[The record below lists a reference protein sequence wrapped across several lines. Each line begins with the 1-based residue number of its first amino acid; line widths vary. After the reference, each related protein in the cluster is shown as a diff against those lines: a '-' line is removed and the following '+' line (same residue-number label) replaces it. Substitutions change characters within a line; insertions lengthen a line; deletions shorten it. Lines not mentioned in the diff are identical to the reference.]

1 MGIRRYAMATGSM
14 NQLESKTILVTGASS
29 GLGLACARLAS
40 ERGARLVLVGRDE
53 ARLREQFPDDKHL
66 TIACDVAQEDGVK
79 SLAAALKTQTLQ
91 PEGWVLAAGV
101 QEIRPLLME
110 SAGSLETL
118 WRTNVFGT
126 LGLLAAMLKAR
137 LVPKG
142 ASIVLFSSAAARGG
156 GAGLVSY
163 AASKGALEAVTH
175 SLALELAGQR
185 IRVNALAPGVVRTPM
200 SDRYLKRLT
209 AAQVEALEKQHP
221 LGFGTPEQVAGPALF
236 LLSDDAQW
244 ITGTVLTVD
253 GGLLS
258 Q

>member
-163 AASKGALEAVTH
+163 AASKGALEAATH

>member
-1 MGIRRYAMATGSM
+1 VGGRSDAMAGGNMS
-14 NQLESKTILVTGASS
+14 QLESKTILVTGASS
-29 GLGLACARLAS
+29 GLGLACARLAA
-40 ERGARLVLVGRDE
+40 ERGARLVLVGRD
-53 ARLREQFPDDKHL
+53 AIRLRDQFPEETHVA
-66 TIACDVAQEDGVK
+66 IACDVAQEEGVRA
-79 SLAAALKTQTLQ
+79 LAAALKAQSLQ

-110 SAGSLETL
+110 SAGSLEAL

-163 AASKGALEAVTH
+163 AASKGALEAATH
-175 SLALELAGQR
+175 SLALELASHR

-200 SDRYLKRLT
+200 SDRYMKRMT
-209 AAQVEALEKQHP
+209 AAQIEALEKQHP